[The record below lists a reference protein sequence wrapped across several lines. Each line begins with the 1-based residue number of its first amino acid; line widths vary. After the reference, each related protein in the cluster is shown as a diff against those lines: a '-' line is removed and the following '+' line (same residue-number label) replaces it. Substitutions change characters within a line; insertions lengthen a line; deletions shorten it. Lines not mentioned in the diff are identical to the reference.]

1 MLEQSQSRRRKVK
14 AGASI
19 AMLAM
24 MLIALI
30 YIGAIVNGFV
40 SNRGLGIQ
48 LGRRKVNEIGSI
60 ETQIS
65 LDVEDF
71 EEAQTKRNRLG
82 VEEIGK
88 AEMKRISLD
97 AEAFNEA
104 SVRIEIM
111 IEQMAGDADAVNDKA
126 SANETDKEFHGKLT
140 TRESVVGSVSNIA
153 VDTVT

>member
-1 MLEQSQSRRRKVK
+1 MFETKRKRKKRNGELERGMLEQSQSRRRKVK

-30 YIGAIVNGFV
+30 YIRAIVNGFV
-40 SNRGLGIQ
+40 LNRGLGIQ
-48 LGRRKVNEIGSI
+48 LGRRKVNESGSI
-60 ETQIS
+60 ETRIS

-71 EEAQTKRNRLG
+71 EEAQTKRIRLG

-111 IEQMAGDADAVNDKA
+111 IEQMLEMLMLLMTK
-126 SANETDKEFHGKLT
+126 HQQMKLT
-140 TRESVVGSVSNIA
+140 RSFMAS
-153 VDTVT
+153 